1 MNTIRV
7 NVLILSSQVMFRT
20 GMELVLN
27 TVENIQVIG
36 STDFSNGVQFSL
48 DELPP
53 DVVILDI
60 DSTSE
65 AGIEI
70 AQNIKR
76 RLPNIGVIVFTSS
89 PNDDQLIQALKAQAG
104 AYLSK
109 ESTSDEI
116 IHAVKLVAHGEYPI
130 NEIIQTQPKVAER
143 ILEQFQEL
151 SWRSEA
157 EALLSP
163 LTPRETEILQYIA
176 RGYLNKQIAA
186 EFAISEQTIKNHVTS
201 ILRKLNA
208 NARTEAVVVALRRGI
223 ISLD

>member
-27 TVENIQVIG
+27 AVENIQIIG

-60 DSTSE
+60 DGTSE

-76 RLPNIGVIVFTSS
+76 RLPNIGVIVLTSS

-109 ESTSDEI
+109 ESTPDEI
-116 IHAVKLVAHGEYPI
+116 IHAIKLVAHGEYPI

-157 EALLSP
+157 ETLLSP
-163 LTPRETEILQYIA
+163 LTPRETEILEYIA
-176 RGYLNKQIAA
+176 RGYLNKQIAS